1 MRIGI
6 NLLFLYEIT
15 GIGVYITNILE
26 NLGKIDQENQYIIFI
41 NQEIKNKICLYPHN
55 FRYVKLPFKASNRL
69 TRIFYEQIILPFLCL
84 IYKIDVLFNPNIFN
98 PLFSFCK
105 EITVIYDLLPYLS
118 KDKELRLKYIQ
129 FNIKNAIKK
138 SDRIITISEFS
149 KEEINQVFPKALSK
163 ISVIYGSVPPLPSL
177 DFTAEKEILQ
187 KFEIKKPYFFYIGL
201 ITPHKNIE
209 NLIKAFYFFSKKHP
223 GFELVLAGRIAKDL
237 IDPYKIIAELNLQ
250 NKVRL
255 IGYITE
261 EEKSVLYKYAK
272 AFVFVSTHEGFGFPI
287 LEAQSLGV
295 PVLTSNTSSLPE
307 IAGDGALFVNPFD
320 IEEISKGMEKI
331 VFDENLRKDLIQKG
345 YENIKRFSWRKA
357 AEELLGIFK
366 EVKSS

>member
-1 MRIGI
+1 
-6 NLLFLYEIT
+6 
-15 GIGVYITNILE
+15 
-26 NLGKIDQENQYIIFI
+26 
-41 NQEIKNKICLYPHN
+41 
-55 FRYVKLPFKASNRL
+55 
-69 TRIFYEQIILPFLCL
+69 
-84 IYKIDVLFNPNIFN
+84 
-98 PLFSFCK
+98 
-105 EITVIYDLLPYLS
+105 
-118 KDKELRLKYIQ
+118 
-129 FNIKNAIKK
+129 
-138 SDRIITISEFS
+138 
-149 KEEINQVFPKALSK
+149 
-163 ISVIYGSVPPLPSL
+163 
-177 DFTAEKEILQ
+177 
-187 KFEIKKPYFFYIGL
+187 
-201 ITPHKNIE
+201 
-209 NLIKAFYFFSKKHP
+209 LIKAFYFFAKKHS

-250 NKVRL
+250 NKIRL

-345 YENIKRFSWRKA
+345 YENIKRFSWRKS
-357 AEELLGIFK
+357 AEELLEIFK